1 MEKHSPVSS
10 SSFDSF
16 ACESTIF
23 IFKNIDPIHIYIY
36 IYLSL
41 FIILSLF
48 KSLTNLYCL
57 IAFII
62 IIKKKK
68 KNLPIEKCKFL
79 RNKVILNVGKISCF
93 HRDDLFFFSFPSS
106 FLPFFF
112 LRNWLHQPRK
122 ALGLHAQAISV

>member
-36 IYLSL
+36 LSL

-62 IIKKKK
+62 IIGKKE
-68 KNLPIEKCKFL
+68 NLPIEKCEFL

-93 HRDDLFFFSFPSS
+93 HRDDLFFFSFPFF